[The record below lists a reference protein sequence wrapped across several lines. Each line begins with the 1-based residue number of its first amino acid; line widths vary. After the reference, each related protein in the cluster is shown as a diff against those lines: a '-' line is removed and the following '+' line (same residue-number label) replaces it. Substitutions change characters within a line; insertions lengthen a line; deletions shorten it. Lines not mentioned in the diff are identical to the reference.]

1 MATGKDQPKQE
12 VKKNVA
18 NLAKVNRLATFD
30 DLSLIDRYAERYG
43 QDPNW
48 VYDNVDFGTIINL
61 AIMHHEINEYNE
73 RYQHIWQEINTPPTK
88 AK

>member
-1 MATGKDQPKQE
+1 M
-12 VKKNVA
+12 A
-18 NLAKVNRLATFD
+18 NLAKVHRLTTFD

-61 AIMHHEINEYNE
+61 AIMHHEIDEYNE
-73 RYQHIWQEINTPPTK
+73 RYSFIWNEIHSAPTK